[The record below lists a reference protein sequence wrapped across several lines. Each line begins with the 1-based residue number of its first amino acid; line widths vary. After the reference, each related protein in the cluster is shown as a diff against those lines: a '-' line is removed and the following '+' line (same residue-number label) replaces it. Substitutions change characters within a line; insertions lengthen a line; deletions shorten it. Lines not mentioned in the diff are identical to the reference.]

1 MEKKTPTRDIYPV
14 TTKNIKGISEDLIRV
29 FGAEVPFAKFS
40 IGGGFYV
47 WSDNRCNWLQM
58 IAASE
63 SEQKVIRDAYYEFKK
78 RFIPLLGEQ
87 NAEILFTIPDE
98 SYIYYC
104 RVGGETKFLITGWG
118 FMKPTKHTGG
128 PDIIN
133 VKDTHSTSWSL
144 CYDGTPLPNYEF
156 GIKAGN
162 DVKRKITPS
171 DGVFKLEKCDV
182 GSSYTIV
189 DLKSGK
195 EFNVMVTS
203 ENRHYDF
210 DITTRCKLVLS
221 ATEGTTPIVG
231 ECINVAYNE
240 KAYSAT
246 TNQEGKAEIALP
258 YFENTI
264 IEATLRGESKCDII
278 QLAGNEI
285 AFNFQSEVAPE
296 ITTTVEVEV
305 YKDSMPSPNEFVTV
319 SYSGRV
325 FNGITDLN
333 GKYSC
338 VVKIVEGAVCE
349 VSVGDYENKSRE
361 LTQTLYNLFRF
372 DKQSEIVDDK
382 TLFTPH
388 IFIKGEEG
396 YIGSKYPI
404 RVEYNGIS
412 TQYVSDEN
420 GIVQLPEMEAG
431 AEMVVYDVL
440 HDDNIERYTLDA
452 ETLEYIF
459 HIPNKP
465 VKQDIKVM
473 FRDYYDRPVKCDSV
487 RFYQEETLIEHTT
500 TLDEE
505 GCAYFD
511 YDTFL
516 YDREL
521 TATINGWERTCK
533 PIAFTIEE
541 GEYAYLIQE
550 LKPKTNWQVILL
562 QIFALLAA
570 IALVGVVWIL
580 FEPLCREIFDL
591 IYN

>member
-14 TTKNIKGISEDLIRV
+14 TTKNIKGISEDLIRA

-78 RFIPLLGEQ
+78 RFTPLLGEQ

-128 PDIIN
+128 PDIID
-133 VKDTHSTSWSL
+133 VKDIHSTSWSL

-162 DVKRKITPS
+162 DVKRKITPN

-221 ATEGTTPIVG
+221 ATEGATPIVG

-349 VSVGDYENKSRE
+349 VSVGDYGNKSRE
-361 LTQTLYNLFRF
+361 LTQTPYNLFRF
-372 DKQSEIVDDK
+372 DKLSEIVDDK
-382 TLFTPH
+382 TLITPY

-420 GIVQLPEMEAG
+420 GIVQLPKMEAG

-521 TATINGWERTCK
+521 TATINGWERTYK

-570 IALVGVVWIL
+570 IALVGAIWIL

>member
-14 TTKNIKGISEDLIRV
+14 TTKNIKGISEDLIRA

-133 VKDTHSTSWSL
+133 VKDIHSTSWSL

-162 DVKRKITPS
+162 DVKRKITPN

-305 YKDSMPSPNEFVTV
+305 YKDNMPSPNEFITV

-349 VSVGDYENKSRE
+349 VSVGDYGNKSRE
-361 LTQTLYNLFRF
+361 LTQTPYNLFRF

-404 RVEYNGIS
+404 RVEYNDIS

-521 TATINGWERTCK
+521 TATINGWERTYK

>member
-14 TTKNIKGISEDLIRV
+14 TTKNIKGISEDLIRA

-78 RFIPLLGEQ
+78 RFTPLLGEQ

-128 PDIIN
+128 PDIID
-133 VKDTHSTSWSL
+133 VKDIHSTSWSL
-144 CYDGTPLPNYEF
+144 CYDGIHLPNYEF

-221 ATEGTTPIVG
+221 ATEGATPIVG

-349 VSVGDYENKSRE
+349 VSVGDYGNKSRE
-361 LTQTLYNLFRF
+361 LTQTPYNLFRF

-382 TLFTPH
+382 TLLTPH

-521 TATINGWERTCK
+521 TATINGWERTYK

>member
-14 TTKNIKGISEDLIRV
+14 TTKNIKGISEDLIRA

-78 RFIPLLGEQ
+78 RFTPLLGEQ

-133 VKDTHSTSWSL
+133 VKDIHSTSWSL

-162 DVKRKITPS
+162 DVKRKITPN

-221 ATEGTTPIVG
+221 ATEGATPIVG

-246 TNQEGKAEIALP
+246 TNHEGKAEIALP

-296 ITTTVEVEV
+296 VTPTVEVEV
-305 YKDSMPSPNEFVTV
+305 YNDNMPSPNEFVTV

-338 VVKIVEGAVCE
+338 VVKIVEGAACE
-349 VSVGDYENKSRE
+349 VSVGDYGNKSRE
-361 LTQTLYNLFRF
+361 LSQTPYNLFRF

-382 TLFTPH
+382 TLFTPY

-521 TATINGWERTCK
+521 TATINGWERTYK

-570 IALVGVVWIL
+570 IALVGVIWIL